1 MEGDDLGT
9 WVVKF
14 RGAGQGP
21 KALVAEVIVGELAR
35 ELGLAVPEIVLVDVD
50 PELGRTEPDQEVQ
63 DLLRASAG
71 LNLGMDYLPGSITYD
86 PLAVDVPAEIAARAL
101 WLDAL
106 TLNVDRSWRNP
117 NLLVWGG
124 RLWLIDHG
132 AALYPHHDWPN
143 AGAAVARTLPGVAE
157 HVLLP
162 AVAVDRAAFVAADA
176 ELADRVDAGL
186 LAEVVSRAPDA
197 WLDVPRSG
205 YVEWL
210 LERVAARAG
219 WRDAVLAALD
229 EAAAAP
235 PGPAGTRGSAGT
247 RSATAAIARRR
258 TGDGGAGRAGAA
270 GGAGAAGEAR
280 GARSGR
286 PDWLRA
292 GDWLRISGS
301 SGSSGSSGT
310 SGTSGTSGSS
320 GSSGSSGTSV
330 REERDA

>member
-1 MEGDDLGT
+1 MLRHVTAVRYATPLREGGSLPGLMEGDDLGT

-14 RGAGQGP
+14 SGAGQGP

-35 ELGLAVPEIVLVDVD
+35 ELGLAVPELVGIDVD

-86 PLAVDVPAEIAARAL
+86 PLAFDVTPEIAARVL

-132 AALYPHHDWPN
+132 AALYPHHDW
-143 AGAAVARTLPGVAE
+143 ASAAAAVGRVLPGIAD

-162 AVAVDRAAFVAADA
+162 VVAAQPTTFAAADTALAPRIDA
-176 ELADRVDAGL
+176 ELLTAVLARV
-186 LAEVVSRAPDA
+186 PDA
-197 WLDVPRSG
+197 WLDVPRAD
-205 YVEWL
+205 YVHWL
-210 LERVAARAG
+210 LARVAARAPT
-219 WRDAVLAALD
+219 RDAVTAALAQAHPAA
-229 EAAAAP
+229 EMAPGARVAAAAL
-235 PGPAGTRGSAGT
+235 AS
-247 RSATAAIARRR
+247 RRR
-258 TGDGGAGRAGAA
+258 GASPADSAKA
-270 GGAGAAGEAR
+270 
-280 GARSGR
+280 GR

-292 GDWLRISGS
+292 GDWLRTG
-301 SGSSGSSGT
+301 GAAA
-310 SGTSGTSGSS
+310 
-320 GSSGSSGTSV
+320 V
-330 REERDA
+330 ENRDA